1 MRAMELV
8 RYSRRLMGK
17 SRASAVAICILPLL
31 AELFFRFAE
40 AAIYS
45 LLLYFG
51 QMQPIALFRVESGI
65 QLAVMLMCTVLRW
78 ITVYPLTYAAAV
90 RMCAVF
96 SDERKR
102 AAPYSKIVMCGRGF
116 WRSIAAAVCSK
127 LIGMAAL
134 VPAVFFGVATYRLVN
149 GSLDT
154 NGVFMAVHA
163 AVLTL
168 VSLGIWAACRVSL
181 SAVPYLLAKMPQK
194 NAFAVAFYSL
204 RFMRG
209 RRRVILRLGLIF
221 LPLALTIIGIPT
233 AVCRFKAAYA
243 LGIDIFIREDEYAAE
258 EENRVERNKTGR
270 GLAAADDAEKF
281 SHRKKRRLK
290 ENAGEA

>member
-65 QLAVMLMCTVLRW
+65 QLAVMLMCTALRW

-96 SDERKR
+96 SDERKPGR
-102 AAPYSKIVMCGRGF
+102 ALLKNSHVRTRLLAEHCG
-116 WRSIAAAVCSK
+116 
-127 LIGMAAL
+127 
-134 VPAVFFGVATYRLVN
+134 
-149 GSLDT
+149 GSLLQADRHGGSCAGGFLWSG
-154 NGVFMAVHA
+154 NVQACERLARYERSFHGSPRGCAYAGFAWNM
-163 AVLTL
+163 
-168 VSLGIWAACRVSL
+168 AACRVSL

>member
-1 MRAMELV
+1 M
-8 RYSRRLMGK
+8 
-17 SRASAVAICILPLL
+17 
-31 AELFFRFAE
+31 
-40 AAIYS
+40 
-45 LLLYFG
+45 
-51 QMQPIALFRVESGI
+51 
-65 QLAVMLMCTVLRW
+65 
-78 ITVYPLTYAAAV
+78 YPLTYAAAV

>member
-8 RYSRRLMGK
+8 CYSRRLMGK

-65 QLAVMLMCTVLRW
+65 QLAVMLMCTALRW

-116 WRSIAAAVCSK
+116 WRQ
-127 LIGMAAL
+127 
-134 VPAVFFGVATYRLVN
+134 
-149 GSLDT
+149 
-154 NGVFMAVHA
+154 
-163 AVLTL
+163 
-168 VSLGIWAACRVSL
+168 
-181 SAVPYLLAKMPQK
+181 SAP
-194 NAFAVAFYSL
+194 S
-204 RFMRG
+204 
-209 RRRVILRLGLIF
+209 
-221 LPLALTIIGIPT
+221 
-233 AVCRFKAAYA
+233 
-243 LGIDIFIREDEYAAE
+243 
-258 EENRVERNKTGR
+258 
-270 GLAAADDAEKF
+270 
-281 SHRKKRRLK
+281 
-290 ENAGEA
+290 